1 MDTSAFAITSDAYI
15 SGDGEDVIATLEDA
29 YGVSINGED
38 LADASNVYLNASES
52 DIEDL
57 LYAASGEDKLDDV
70 MDESAY
76 DFGFYTQVKAT
87 KDGGGETF
95 VNVALNYDEGSWS
108 LSSDASTRVQTD
120 YNTVETGEGSAAI
133 GGSGS
138 DFIELGSQGAG
149 DTHIAMGN
157 SGGDTYM
164 VGSGD
169 AGLINEL
176 GDLQLNYGGMGS
188 DSDAVQ
194 FELVNSIDE
203 LTFTRTRVAGEKDGS
218 TLQIDAAGDKG
229 SATLFDQY
237 NEFLDFRKTEF
248 LVLDDGATRDE
259 VFALVTETDDGLS
272 SPFPATP
279 RGVESNNW
287 DNEIYVAHADSE
299 MTVDLGGTDYV
310 FLGDDQANTVTVNI
324 DSILM
329 GEDSGSVTV
338 SGIENDNLVIES
350 MLANGED
357 IVNAY
362 DAIKG
367 DADSAI
373 ISFGENNDGE
383 YVIEI
388 DVFKEDADA
397 DPLME
402 FEYQI

>member
-1 MDTSAFAITSDAYI
+1 
-15 SGDGEDVIATLEDA
+15 
-29 YGVSINGED
+29 
-38 LADASNVYLNASES
+38 
-52 DIEDL
+52 
-57 LYAASGEDKLDDV
+57 
-70 MDESAY
+70 
-76 DFGFYTQVKAT
+76 
-87 KDGGGETF
+87 
-95 VNVALNYDEGSWS
+95 
-108 LSSDASTRVQTD
+108 
-120 YNTVETGEGSAAI
+120 
-133 GGSGS
+133 
-138 DFIELGSQGAG
+138 
-149 DTHIAMGN
+149 
-157 SGGDTYM
+157 
-164 VGSGD
+164 
-169 AGLINEL
+169 
-176 GDLQLNYGGMGS
+176 MGS

-218 TLQIDAAGDKG
+218 TLQIDAVGDKG

-248 LVLDDGATRDE
+248 LVLDDGATGDE
-259 VFALVTETDDGLS
+259 VFALVTETDDGMFSKFRKPL
-272 SPFPATP
+272 
-279 RGVESNNW
+279 GYESNSW
-287 DNEIYVAHADSE
+287 DNEIYVAHADGA

-329 GEDSGSVTV
+329 GEDSGSVTI

-373 ISFGENNDGE
+373 ISFGENNDGD

-388 DVFKEDADA
+388 DVFEEDAEA